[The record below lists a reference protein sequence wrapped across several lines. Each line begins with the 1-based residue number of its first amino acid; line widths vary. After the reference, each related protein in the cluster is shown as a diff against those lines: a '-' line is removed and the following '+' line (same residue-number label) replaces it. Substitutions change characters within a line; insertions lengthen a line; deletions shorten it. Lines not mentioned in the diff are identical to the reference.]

1 MHGRYFR
8 LVYDGDRHNLKP
20 DAAWEELELAIATSV
35 CVISCLEDGV
45 FELSDN
51 VTVGED
57 EDKEGGG
64 WLIYPLGVLELALDA
79 HAASKANEAVG
90 WNGMFPVDLPR
101 GRLACSVDEP
111 SEVAGDFNI
120 IFHFHLLVMVWDDTT
135 REDLS

>member
-1 MHGRYFR
+1 M
-8 LVYDGDRHNLKP
+8 
-20 DAAWEELELAIATSV
+20 
-35 CVISCLEDGV
+35 

-57 EDKEGGG
+57 KGKEGGG

-79 HAASKANEAVG
+79 HEASKANETVG
-90 WNGMFPVDLPR
+90 WNGMFPVDLPK
-101 GRLACSVDEP
+101 GRLACSVEKP

-135 REDLS
+135 RKDLPRQPPNMIHN